1 MRKEEEEQQQ
11 PGCSCLDIHEFVHGS
26 SAAHGNSELMSLGGS
41 SWVRRHRCLLLVV
54 ARVLLLLWVFLFFC
68 CSGDAV
74 AAASTT
80 TGGGGGGGGDL
91 EDQLYDELNALTMNL
106 TAVLLQQFSF
116 CITKR

>member
-11 PGCSCLDIHEFVHGS
+11 PGCSCLDIHEFVHGT
-26 SAAHGNSELMSLGGS
+26 SAAHRNSELMSLGRS
-41 SWVRRHRCLLLVV
+41 SWVRCSLLVV

-74 AAASTT
+74 AAAPTT